1 MIRSHQI
8 YVQLSFSCHFQNL
21 GYLDSFCG
29 SLIQVLC
36 KEQIKSRA
44 AHPQATMVNHLV
56 PTKRNNNKIQGINL
70 LIISLC
76 FHPKFIFI
84 A

>member
-1 MIRSHQI
+1 MH
-8 YVQLSFSCHFQNL
+8 HFHILFANYFFFALARNVESPQ
-21 GYLDSFCG
+21 
-29 SLIQVLC
+29 
-36 KEQIKSRA
+36 EQFKSRA